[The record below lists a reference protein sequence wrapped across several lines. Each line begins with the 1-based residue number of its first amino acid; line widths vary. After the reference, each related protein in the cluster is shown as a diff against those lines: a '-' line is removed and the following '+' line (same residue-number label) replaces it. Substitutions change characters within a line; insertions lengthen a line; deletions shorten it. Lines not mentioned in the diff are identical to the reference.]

1 MDEKGTAT
9 LTRRRKAGVRAPKA
23 ATQKLREMTGPE
35 TPPPLG
41 GSSVRRRVLVM
52 EPELMPLFAAIGAP
66 WEFVDDVSWAELHEH
81 LRRSPPNTMV
91 VVDPYA
97 GARTGERFPCVRE
110 LLRRYPSVPVTAVMR
125 LRRELAPEVATL
137 LEWGIAEVLAAGP
150 ESTGR
155 AVTLRLEQA
164 HGRPLKRLM
173 EAGLKTFLTSDAHQ
187 ILMAA
192 AETAVDGG
200 QAPALGER
208 LRVSGRTLTDRLMRA
223 ELPPP
228 RHVQTWLRLLLAC
241 MLLDDP
247 GRTVYGAAYAS
258 GYQTERSLRRTIT
271 QLLGVDSTT
280 LRRSG
285 AFRTA
290 MRAFN
295 EVLREAAQAALVAR
309 RGTDPAAAE
318 RR

>member
-1 MDEKGTAT
+1 MDGGGTGT
-9 LTRRRKAGVRAPKA
+9 LTRRRNSGARVPKA
-23 ATQKLREMTGPE
+23 PTQKLREMTGPE
-35 TPPPLG
+35 APPPTADP
-41 GSSVRRRVLVM
+41 VIRRKVLVM
-52 EPELMPLFAAIGAP
+52 EPELMPLFRGVREP
-66 WEFVDDVSWAELHEH
+66 WEFVDGVAWDDLHEI

-97 GARTGERFPCVRE
+97 GTRPGERFPHVRE
-110 LLRRYPSVPVTAVMR
+110 LLRRFPSVPVMAAVR
-125 LRRELAPEVATL
+125 VRRELATDVQML
-137 LEWGIAEVLAAGP
+137 LDWGISEVLGVGP
-150 ESTGR
+150 ESTTR
-155 AVTLRLEQA
+155 AVTRRLEEA

-173 EAGLKTFLTSDAHQ
+173 EAGLRTFLTSDAHQ
-187 ILMAA
+187 ILMSA

-200 QAPALGER
+200 QATELGDR
-208 LRVSGRTLTDRLMRA
+208 MRVSGRTLTERLTRA

-228 RHVQTWLRLLLAC
+228 RHVQAWMRLLLAC

-258 GYQTERSLRRTIT
+258 GYHTERSLRRVIT

-290 MRAFN
+290 IRAFN
-295 EVLREAAQAALVAR
+295 GVLREAADTALVAR
-309 RGTDPAAAE
+309 RANQGE